1 VVLRIPPDIP
11 QNLLAAPGLSRTT
24 LDSECS
30 KIMALDDPLDAI
42 EQCWKMKWC
51 PGAESNHFEMKLK
64 YMEKLYFLSAI
75 G

>member
-1 VVLRIPPDIP
+1 
-11 QNLLAAPGLSRTT
+11 
-24 LDSECS
+24 
-30 KIMALDDPLDAI
+30 MALDDPLDAI